1 MTNDTCDYQTG
12 NGTCQNPATEGDH
25 CWIDSHGGDV
35 DGHGRPSKL
44 DDVWDD
50 VMDAAERGLTLEGV
64 ARAAGIGISTLRDWR
79 TKHDDFSA
87 ALSRAR
93 ARAEAELIE
102 NADAEF
108 VLERSYGYT
117 KEQEVEVTGDGF
129 DLTLGTDEKEQLA
142 ELFDRDPQ
150 E

>member
-1 MTNDTCDYQTG
+1 MTDEICGYQAQDG
-12 NGTCQNPATEGDH
+12 PCQNPATEGDH

-44 DDVWDD
+44 EDVWDD

-64 ARAAGIGISTLRDWR
+64 ARAAGIGVSTLRDWR
-79 TKHDDFSA
+79 SNHEDFSA
-87 ALSRAR
+87 ALRRAR
-93 ARAEAELIE
+93 ASAERDLITE
-102 NADAEF
+102 ADAEF

-117 KEQEVEVTGDGF
+117 KEQEVEVSGDGF
-129 DLTLGTDEKEQLA
+129 DLTLGDKEKEQLA